1 MALPPEYVALLRVGI
16 NSSPE
21 WMEAWSRVNDY
32 LDALGA
38 PAGTDREEVLLPS
51 FGQAIARK
59 RDEPFVPALQLA
71 FEETQK
77 VLDHLLGHLI
87 PSELPFVDRFVE
99 ERVRLYLGGTKGESV
114 ILRTRADLAPELIEA
129 LRLTHLQSSP
139 LIQSANITPK
149 PLVFSAFGRRLVAW
163 ASQLSFLGSRR
174 AVAWTLGAILIA
186 VLAYLSL

>member
-1 MALPPEYVALLRVGI
+1 MALPAEYVALLQVGI

-21 WMEAWSRVNDY
+21 WKEAWSRVNDY

-38 PAGTDREEVLLPS
+38 PSGAEREEVLLPS
-51 FGQAIARK
+51 FGRAIARK

-87 PSELPFVDRFVE
+87 PSDLSLADRFVE

-114 ILRTRADLAPELIEA
+114 ILKTRAELAPEMIAA
-129 LRLTHLQSSP
+129 LRSTHLQSSP
-139 LIQSANITPK
+139 NIEVANIRPK
-149 PLVFSAFGRRLVAW
+149 PLVFSAFGRRLVAC
-163 ASQLSFLGSRR
+163 AGQLSFLGSHR
-174 AVAWTLGAILIA
+174 AIAWTLGAVLIA